1 MRKTFQKWLFLFV
14 AFAFLV
20 TFWLSFSIETRQ
32 AKNNAVGLIRLKMED
47 ARKQIV
53 VNRENVATIRA
64 IADATALAK
73 ARAFAKMVALQ
84 PSVLKNRGELEDI
97 CRRLDVDELH
107 VSDEKG
113 ILIASVPA
121 KYEGYDMSASD
132 QSGAFMPALRDPD
145 FALAQ
150 EPKKKGISGEMFQYA
165 GVARIGMPG
174 IVQIGY
180 HPKRL
185 QTAMEVADIENLSA
199 GLRIGKKGRIIIG
212 HAGKIVSV
220 NDRAFV
226 GKSLAEYGFTP
237 AQLAGESDFL
247 VTLQG
252 VKYIGLSQRYEEY
265 MLVGILPHSEMYVGR
280 NEMGVLLVVCNL
292 ILFAVVF
299 VLVSFLVQ
307 RVVIDGIYSVN
318 RSLER
323 ITKGDL
329 GERVEV
335 KTNTEFAALSEGINS
350 TVAALKNAIGEAA
363 ARIDAELEFARAI
376 QLSSLPNVFPP
387 FPERTE
393 FEVYAT
399 MHTAKEV
406 GGDFYDFFLIG
417 ERRLVVLIADV
428 SGKGIPAALFM
439 MTAKTLIQNLAES
452 GASPDKVFTEANK
465 HLCANNEVG
474 MFVTAFMGLL
484 ELDTG
489 TFTYVNAGHN
499 PPLLKRAGGPYA
511 WLKAPPGFVLGGMEG
526 IRYSQNTLQ
535 FNAGDTLYLY
545 TDGVTEALNPEQALF
560 SESRLEATLNAE
572 AARNM
577 DVTRLLRH
585 IKQAIDLFAAGA
597 EQADDITMLGIEY
610 KRRGPQ

>member
-14 AFAFLV
+14 AVAFLV
-20 TFWLSFSIETRQ
+20 TFGISFSIETRQ
-32 AKNNAVGLIRLKMED
+32 AKHNAVGLIKLKMED

-73 ARAFAKMVALQ
+73 ARALAKMIELQ
-84 PSVLKNRGELEDI
+84 PSVLRNREELENI
-97 CRRLDVDELH
+97 RRRLDVDELH
-107 VSDEKG
+107 VSDAKG
-113 ILIASVPA
+113 ILIASIPA
-121 KYEGYDMSASD
+121 EYEGYDMASSA
-132 QSGAFMPALRDPD
+132 QSGAFVAALRDPA

-150 EPKKKGISGEMFQYA
+150 EPKGKGINGEIFQYA
-165 GVARIGMPG
+165 GVARIGQPG

-185 QTAMEVADIENLSA
+185 QEAMEVAAIENLAA
-199 GLRIGKKGRIIIG
+199 GFRIGKGGRIIIG
-212 HAGKIVSV
+212 QAGKIVSID
-220 NDRAFV
+220 DRAFI
-226 GKSLAEYGFTP
+226 GKSLVEYGFSA
-237 AQLAGESDFL
+237 AQLAGDAAFV

-252 VKYIGLSQRYEEY
+252 VKYIGLSQRQEGNT
-265 MLVGILPHSEMYVGR
+265 LVGILPHAEMYVGR
-280 NEMGVLLVVCNL
+280 NEMGAFLVVCNL
-292 ILFAVVF
+292 VLFAVVF

-318 RSLER
+318 RSLEK

-387 FPERTE
+387 YPERTE

-417 ERRLVVLIADV
+417 ERRLAVLIADV

-452 GASPDKVFTEANK
+452 GLPPAKVFAEANK
-465 HLCANNEVG
+465 HLCANNEMV
-474 MFVTAFMGLL
+474 MFVTAFMGIL

-489 TFTYVNAGHN
+489 RFSFVNAGHN
-499 PPLLKRAGGPYA
+499 PPLLKRAGGPYM
-511 WLKAPPGFVLGGMEG
+511 WLKVPPGFVLGGMEG
-526 IRYSQNTLQ
+526 IGYGQDTLQ
-535 FNAGDTLYLY
+535 LQAGDTLYLY

-560 SESRLEATLNAE
+560 SEPRLEATLNAE

-577 DVTRLLRH
+577 DVTRLLKH
-585 IKQAIDLFAAGA
+585 VKQEIDLFAAGA

-610 KRRGPQ
+610 KGRGPQ